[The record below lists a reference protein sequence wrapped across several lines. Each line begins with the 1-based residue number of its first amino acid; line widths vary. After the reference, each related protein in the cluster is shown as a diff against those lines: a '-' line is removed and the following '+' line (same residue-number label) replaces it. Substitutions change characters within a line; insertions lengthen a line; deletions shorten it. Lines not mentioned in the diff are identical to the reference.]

1 MPATKKESII
11 FGMIMCFGMVLVMS
25 LYNLYL
31 NGILG
36 QMTFMETTL
45 ELVVGYVIALLLD
58 IFVVGPNAKKIA
70 LKLTEQTE
78 KPLHKILAISIFM
91 VLGMAFFM
99 SIYGLITTY
108 IHVSPVS
115 DSMILDFLVIF
126 GKKHIVA
133 APLQIII
140 MGPVVRYIF
149 KAFVQQ

>member
-11 FGMIMCFGMVLVMS
+11 LGMIMCFGMVLVMS

-31 NGILG
+31 NGMLG
-36 QMTFMETTL
+36 QMTFMEITL
-45 ELVVGYVIALLLD
+45 DLVVGYVIALLLD

-115 DSMILDFLVIF
+115 DSMILDVIF
-126 GKKHIVA
+126 GKNLIVA